1 MKNILWGTSLLL
13 WLFTSLV
20 QATPLRL
27 ATTTSTDNSGLIEEL
42 LPHFEAKTGHAVH
55 VIAVGTGQALRLG
68 QDGNVDVVLVHA
80 PKAEL
85 QFVREGYGVN
95 RRRVMYNDFVF
106 IGPKDDPAGLRGLHD
121 AVQALRHIAE
131 TQSLF
136 ISRGDNSGTHKKE
149 LSLWKKLSQK
159 PDPAWYREAGQ
170 GMGWTLQMAG
180 ELEAYTLTDR
190 GTWLVFRKR
199 LPLELLVA
207 GDARL
212 HNPYGIIA
220 VNPARHPHVD
230 YQGAMAL
237 ISWITSDEATR
248 LIQNFQ
254 LEEQSLFIPIDS
266 TD

>member
-106 IGPKDDPAGLRGLHD
+106 IGPKDDPAGLR
-121 AVQALRHIAE
+121 
-131 TQSLF
+131 
-136 ISRGDNSGTHKKE
+136 
-149 LSLWKKLSQK
+149 
-159 PDPAWYREAGQ
+159 
-170 GMGWTLQMAG
+170 
-180 ELEAYTLTDR
+180 
-190 GTWLVFRKR
+190 
-199 LPLELLVA
+199 
-207 GDARL
+207 
-212 HNPYGIIA
+212 
-220 VNPARHPHVD
+220 
-230 YQGAMAL
+230 
-237 ISWITSDEATR
+237 
-248 LIQNFQ
+248 
-254 LEEQSLFIPIDS
+254 
-266 TD
+266 